1 MRSSG
6 YQSNQLCGIQPGR
19 RVHLRARVKT
29 WQESSSQYGD
39 FLFLFPPNSVV
50 CIKITCKKPFSRGT
64 THPTLMPVFLYS
76 QFILVVFPLTTNLVM
91 SFILSHFNYFLF
103 YPGNLGDKVT
113 FLLKERYSGSL
124 GFSPKSVSGP
134 IYSFIPCFQ
143 LALILPAFKANPN
156 YKC

>member
-50 CIKITCKKPFSRGT
+50 CIKITWKKPFSRGT
-64 THPTLMPVFLYS
+64 THLTLMPVFLYS
-76 QFILVVFPLTTNLVM
+76 QFILVIFPLTANLVM
-91 SFILSHFNYFLF
+91 SFILSHFNYLLV

-113 FLLKERYSGSL
+113 FLLKKDIQILWASAQN
-124 GFSPKSVSGP
+124 SVSGP
-134 IYSFIPCFQ
+134 ISSFIPCFQ

-156 YKC
+156 Y